1 MRVEDEYEVL
11 AVLSEDEL
19 ERLYVARAEAEASRA
34 LEEHYEAL
42 EAFNQ
47 RSLESLLAE
56 EELYNY
62 TGP

>member
-19 ERLYVARAEAEASRA
+19 ERLYVARAEAEAEASRA

-42 EAFNQ
+42 EDIRWA
-47 RSLESLLAE
+47 R
-56 EELYNY
+56 
-62 TGP
+62 